1 MHGAWLNYRSMT
13 ADPSLKEQKLKPGTV
28 KRIFSFAKPYQVSIY
43 VYLATVVVD
52 AALIVATPLLL
63 KKLIDDGVMPKDSS
77 VVTQLAFFVALIA
90 VADAAFNMLGRYF
103 SSRIGEGLIYDLR
116 SLVFAHVQKQSIA
129 FFTRTQ
135 TGALIS
141 RINSD
146 VIGAQQAFTST
157 LSGLVSNVVSL
168 LLVGITML
176 ILSWQITIFSLLMLP
191 LFLIPT
197 KWVGRR
203 LQSLTR
209 ESFTLNSEM
218 SSTMTERFNVSGAML
233 VSLYGQPLREEA
245 GFRVRARRVA
255 DIGIKTAML
264 NRLFFIALTSVAAI
278 ATAIAYGIGGH
289 LAINGGLTV
298 GTLLAITALLARL
311 YGPLTALSNVRIDV
325 MTSLVSFERV
335 FEVLDLEPMVK
346 DRSGAIALKS
356 SKGKIEFKNVDF
368 SYPNAQEISLAS
380 LESVAKAE
388 TVTSGIVLKG
398 LTFTVEPGTTTAL
411 VGPSGAGK
419 TTISALI
426 PRLYDVTGGSIKI
439 DGNDIRDVT
448 LESLRNSIG
457 VVMQDAHLFHE
468 TIVENLRYAKQDAT
482 QDQMQS
488 ACEAAQIWDLIKS
501 LPNGFETMV
510 GERGHRLSGGE
521 KQRLAIAR
529 LLLKSPSIVILD
541 EATAHLDS
549 ENEQLVHAA
558 LSHALKGRTSIV
570 IAHRL
575 STVREADQILVLDK
589 GVIVEQG
596 KHDELIARGGL
607 YSELKFCH
615 KRSIHQRIA
624 TAARRPYED
633 HRLTQVIAQGQQEL
647 IAGGIHLLSRCN
659 IFQFLVE
666 IGHLIY

>member
-1 MHGAWLNYRSMT
+1 MSMHAAWMTHRSMT
-13 ADPSLKEQKLKPGTV
+13 ADPSVKEQKLKPGTV
-28 KRIFSFAKPYQVSIY
+28 KRIFRFALPYRTNIIIF
-43 VYLATVVVD
+43 LATVIVD
-52 AALIVATPLLL
+52 AALVVATPLLL
-63 KKLIDDGVMPKDSS
+63 KQLIDDGVIPKDGA
-77 VVTQLAFFVALIA
+77 VITRLAVLVGLLAI
-90 VADAAFNMLGRYF
+90 ADAGFNMLGRYF

-146 VIGAQQAFTST
+146 VMGAQQAFTAT
-157 LSGLVSNVVSL
+157 LSGVVSNVVSL
-168 LLVGITML
+168 VLVGVTML
-176 ILSWQITIFSLLMLP
+176 ILSWQITIFSLLLLP
-191 LFLIPT
+191 VFLIPT

-209 ESFTLNSEM
+209 ESFNVNAEM

-233 VSLYGQPLREEA
+233 VALYGEPAREREY
-245 GFRVRARRVA
+245 FRSRARRVA
-255 DIGIKTAML
+255 DIGIKMAML

-278 ATAIAYGIGGH
+278 ATAFAYGIGGH
-289 LAINGGLTV
+289 LAINGGVTV

-346 DRSGAIALKS
+346 NRDDARLLVTKEPR
-356 SKGKIEFKNVDF
+356 IEFENVNF
-368 SYPNAQEISLAS
+368 SYPRAEEISLAS
-380 LESVAKAE
+380 LESAAKAE
-388 TVTSGIVLKG
+388 TVQSGQVLRN
-398 LTFTVEPGTTTAL
+398 LSFVAQPGTMTAL

-419 TTISALI
+419 TTISALL
-426 PRLYDVTGGSIKI
+426 PRLYDVTEGAIKI
-439 DGNDIRDVT
+439 DGNDIRELT
-448 LESLRNSIG
+448 LESLRDSIG

-468 TIVENLRYAKQDAT
+468 SIAENLRYAKQDAT
-482 QDQMQS
+482 PAEMQA
-488 ACEAAQIWDLIKS
+488 ACEAAQIWKLIES
-501 LPNGFETMV
+501 LPNGLDTMV

-529 LLLKSPSIVILD
+529 LLLKSPAVVILD

-558 LSHALKGRTSIV
+558 LQIALKGRTSIV

-575 STVREADQILVLDK
+575 STVREADQILVLEK
-589 GVIVEQG
+589 GSIVERG
-596 KHDELIARGGL
+596 THDELVAKGGL
-607 YSELKFCH
+607 YADLYN
-615 KRSIHQRIA
+615 RQDL
-624 TAARRPYED
+624 TGAANQD
-633 HRLTQVIAQGQQEL
+633 SSVD
-647 IAGGIHLLSRCN
+647 N
-659 IFQFLVE
+659 
-666 IGHLIY
+666 

>member
-28 KRIFSFAKPYQVSIY
+28 KRIFSFAKPYQISIY
-43 VYLATVVVD
+43 IYLATVVVD

-63 KKLIDDGVMPKDSS
+63 KKLIDDGVIPKDSS

-90 VADAAFNMLGRYF
+90 IADAAFNMLGRYF

-176 ILSWQITIFSLLMLP
+176 ILSWQITLFSLLMLP

-356 SKGKIEFKNVDF
+356 SKGKIEFKNVGF
-368 SYPNAQEISLAS
+368 SYPNADEISLAS

-388 TVTSGIVLKG
+388 TVSSGDVLKG
-398 LTFTVEPGTTTAL
+398 LTFIVEPGTTTAL

-426 PRLYDVTGGSIKI
+426 PRLYDVTGGSIHI

-468 TIVENLRYAKQDAT
+468 TIAENLRYAKQDAT

-488 ACEAAQIWDLIKS
+488 ACEAAQIWDLVKS

-558 LSHALKGRTSIV
+558 LSNALKGRTSIV

-596 KHDELIARGGL
+596 KHDELIARSGL
-607 YSELKFCH
+607 YSDLYN
-615 KRSIHQRIA
+615 RQ
-624 TAARRPYED
+624 D
-633 HRLTQVIAQGQQEL
+633 LTG
-647 IAGGIHLLSRCN
+647 STN
-659 IFQFLVE
+659 
-666 IGHLIY
+666 

>member
-1 MHGAWLNYRSMT
+1 MSMHAAWMTHRSMT
-13 ADPSLKEQKLKPGTV
+13 ADPSVKEQKLKPGTV
-28 KRIFSFAKPYQVSIY
+28 KRIFSFARPYRTNIFI
-43 VYLATVVVD
+43 YLATVVVD
-52 AALIVATPLLL
+52 AGLVVATPLLL
-63 KKLIDDGVMPKDSS
+63 KRLIDEGVIPKDPS
-77 VVTQLAFFVALIA
+77 VVTNLAILVGLLAI
-90 VADAAFNMLGRYF
+90 ADAGFNMLGRYF

-146 VIGAQQAFTST
+146 VIGAQQAFTAT
-157 LSGLVSNVVSL
+157 LSGVVSNVVSL
-168 LLVGITML
+168 VLVTITML
-176 ILSWQITIFSLLMLP
+176 ILSWQITIFSLLLLP
-191 LFLIPT
+191 VFLIPT

-209 ESFTLNSEM
+209 ESFGVNAEM

-233 VSLYGQPLREEA
+233 VALYGEPDREREY
-245 GFRVRARRVA
+245 FRSRARRVA
-255 DIGIKTAML
+255 DIGIKMAML

-278 ATAIAYGIGGH
+278 ATAFAYGIGGH
-289 LAINGGLTV
+289 LAIKGGVTV

-346 DRSGAIALKS
+346 SRDNAIELKTTEPR
-356 SKGKIEFKNVDF
+356 IEFKHVNF
-368 SYPNAQEISLAS
+368 SYPRAEEISLAS
-380 LESVAKAE
+380 LESAAKAE
-388 TVTSGIVLKG
+388 TVQSGQVLKD
-398 LTFTVEPGTTTAL
+398 LSFVAAPGTMTAL

-419 TTISALI
+419 TTISALL
-426 PRLYDVTGGSIKI
+426 PRLYDVTDGSISI
-439 DGNDIRDVT
+439 DGHDIRDLT
-448 LESLRNSIG
+448 LESLRDSIG

-468 TIVENLRYAKQDAT
+468 TIAENLRYAKQDAT
-482 QDQMQS
+482 EEEMMH
-488 ACEAAQIWDLIKS
+488 ACKSAQIWNLIES
-501 LPNGFETMV
+501 LPNGLETMV

-529 LLLKSPSIVILD
+529 LLLKSPAVVILD

-558 LSHALKGRTSIV
+558 LQTALKGRTSIV

-575 STVREADQILVLDK
+575 STVRDADQILVLEK
-589 GVIVEQG
+589 GAIVERG
-596 KHDELIARGGL
+596 THDELVAKGGL
-607 YSELKFCH
+607 YSELYN
-615 KRSIHQRIA
+615 RQ
-624 TAARRPYED
+624 D
-633 HRLTQVIAQGQQEL
+633 LTGT
-647 IAGGIHLLSRCN
+647 SN
-659 IFQFLVE
+659 
-666 IGHLIY
+666 

>member
-1 MHGAWLNYRSMT
+1 MHAAWMTHRSMT
-13 ADPSLKEQKLKPGTV
+13 ADPSVKEQKLKPGTV
-28 KRIFSFAKPYQVSIY
+28 KRIFSFARPYRTNIII
-43 VYLATVVVD
+43 YLATVVVD
-52 AALIVATPLLL
+52 AGLIVATPLLL
-63 KKLIDDGVMPKDSS
+63 KRLIDEGVIPKDSS
-77 VVTQLAFFVALIA
+77 VVTNLAILVGLIA
-90 VADAAFNMLGRYF
+90 IADAAFNMLGRYF

-146 VIGAQQAFTST
+146 VIGAQQAFTAT
-157 LSGLVSNVVSL
+157 LSGVVSNVVSL
-168 LLVGITML
+168 VLVTITML
-176 ILSWQITIFSLLMLP
+176 ILSWQITIFSLLLLP
-191 LFLIPT
+191 VFLIPT

-209 ESFTLNSEM
+209 ESFGVNAEM

-233 VSLYGQPLREEA
+233 VALYGEPDREREY
-245 GFRVRARRVA
+245 FRSRARRVA
-255 DIGIKTAML
+255 DIGIKMAML

-278 ATAIAYGIGGH
+278 ATAFAYGIGGH
-289 LAINGGLTV
+289 LAIQGGVTV

-346 DRSGAIALKS
+346 NRDNAVVLKTTEP
-356 SKGKIEFKNVDF
+356 KIEFKNVNF
-368 SYPNAQEISLAS
+368 SYPRAEEISLAS
-380 LESVAKAE
+380 LESAAKAE
-388 TVTSGIVLKG
+388 TVQSGQVLRD
-398 LTFTVEPGTTTAL
+398 LSFVAAPGTMTAL

-419 TTISALI
+419 TTISALL
-426 PRLYDVTGGSIKI
+426 PRLYDVTEGSISI
-439 DGNDIRDVT
+439 DGHDIRDLT
-448 LESLRNSIG
+448 LESLRDSIG

-468 TIVENLRYAKQDAT
+468 TIAENLRYAKQDAT
-482 QDQMQS
+482 EEEMIQ
-488 ACEAAQIWDLIKS
+488 ACKSAQIWKLIDS
-501 LPNGFETMV
+501 LPNRFETMV

-529 LLLKSPSIVILD
+529 LLLKSPSVVILD

-558 LSHALKGRTSIV
+558 LQTALKGRTSIV

-575 STVREADQILVLDK
+575 STVRDADQILVLEK
-589 GVIVEQG
+589 GSIVERG
-596 KHDELIARGGL
+596 THDELVAQGGL
-607 YSELKFCH
+607 YSELYN
-615 KRSIHQRIA
+615 RQDL
-624 TAARRPYED
+624 TGAA
-633 HRLTQVIAQGQQEL
+633 
-647 IAGGIHLLSRCN
+647 N
-659 IFQFLVE
+659 
-666 IGHLIY
+666 

>member
-1 MHGAWLNYRSMT
+1 MSMHAAWMTHRSMT
-13 ADPSLKEQKLKPGTV
+13 ADPSVKEQKLKPGTV
-28 KRIFSFAKPYQVSIY
+28 KRIFSFARPYRTNIII
-43 VYLATVVVD
+43 YLATVVVD

-63 KKLIDDGVMPKDSS
+63 KRLIDDGVIPKDPT
-77 VVTQLAFFVALIA
+77 VVTNLAILVGLLAI
-90 VADAAFNMLGRYF
+90 ADAGINMLGRYF

-146 VIGAQQAFTST
+146 VIGAQQAFTAT
-157 LSGLVSNVVSL
+157 LSGVVSNVVSL
-168 LLVGITML
+168 VLVTITML
-176 ILSWQITIFSLLMLP
+176 ILSWQITIFSLLLLP
-191 LFLIPT
+191 VFLIPT

-209 ESFTLNSEM
+209 ESFGVNAEM

-233 VSLYGQPLREEA
+233 VALYGEPDREREY
-245 GFRVRARRVA
+245 FRSRARRVA
-255 DIGIKTAML
+255 DIGIKMAML

-278 ATAIAYGIGGH
+278 ATAFAYGIGGH
-289 LAINGGLTV
+289 LAIKGGVTV

-346 DRSGAIALKS
+346 DRQNAVVLKTTEPR
-356 SKGKIEFKNVDF
+356 IEFKNVNF
-368 SYPNAQEISLAS
+368 SYPRAE
-380 LESVAKAE
+380 KAE
-388 TVTSGIVLKG
+388 TVQSGQVLRD
-398 LTFTVEPGTTTAL
+398 LSFVAAPGTMTAL

-419 TTISALI
+419 TTISALL
-426 PRLYDVTGGSIKI
+426 PRLYDVTDGGISI
-439 DGNDIRDVT
+439 DGHDIRDLT
-448 LESLRNSIG
+448 LESLRDSIG

-468 TIVENLRYAKQDAT
+468 TIAENLRYAKQDAT
-482 QDQMQS
+482 EAEMMD
-488 ACEAAQIWDLIKS
+488 ACKAAQIWSLIES
-501 LPNGFETMV
+501 LPNGLETMV

-529 LLLKSPSIVILD
+529 LLLKSPAVVILD

-558 LSHALKGRTSIV
+558 LQTALKGRTSIV

-575 STVREADQILVLDK
+575 STVRDADQILVLEK
-589 GVIVEQG
+589 GAIVERG
-596 KHDELIARGGL
+596 THDELVVKGGL
-607 YSELKFCH
+607 YSELYN
-615 KRSIHQRIA
+615 RQ
-624 TAARRPYED
+624 D
-633 HRLTQVIAQGQQEL
+633 LTGTP
-647 IAGGIHLLSRCN
+647 N
-659 IFQFLVE
+659 
-666 IGHLIY
+666 